1 MTDTP
6 LEDAVAA
13 DEPLEAEAGIEQ
25 AGPSAELEQAGPSV
39 EIAAA
44 ELGLELAEDPH
55 EAQQQLMT
63 AVMVARQESGEY
75 LETMQRIAA
84 EFDNFRKRVERDRTE
99 LIQRATQRLITDML
113 PTLDS
118 FDAALAFEPQTP
130 AEEKILDGM
139 RSTRAQLLD
148 LLHAEGLET
157 IATDNTPFDPAVH
170 EAVSG
175 PSLQGEGEL
184 MVAGELRRG
193 YTLNGLVL
201 RAALVAVE
209 VSEEQDG

>member
-1 MTDTP
+1 VTDASP
-6 LEDAVAA
+6 GDAAAA
-13 DEPLEAEAGIEQ
+13 DEVFEPESGADSLSEAPPTDIQAIDLGID
-25 AGPSAELEQAGPSV
+25 
-39 EIAAA
+39 
-44 ELGLELAEDPH
+44 LADDPF
-55 EAQQQLMT
+55 ESRQQLIT
-63 AVMVARQESGEY
+63 ALMVTRQEAGEY
-75 LETMQRIAA
+75 LETMHRIAA
-84 EFDNFRKRVERDRTE
+84 EFDNFRKRVERDRVE
-99 LIQRATQRLITDML
+99 LIQRAAQRLITDML

-148 LLHAEGLET
+148 LLQAEGLEP
-157 IATDNTPFDPAVH
+157 IAAENTPFDPAVH

-209 VSEEQDG
+209 LGEEQDG

>member
-1 MTDTP
+1 VTDAPTG
-6 LEDAVAA
+6 EAVADEEAFEPESGAGGLSEAPPTEIQAIDLGIDLA
-13 DEPLEAEAGIEQ
+13 D
-25 AGPSAELEQAGPSV
+25 
-39 EIAAA
+39 
-44 ELGLELAEDPH
+44 DPH
-55 EAQQQLMT
+55 EAQHQLIT
-63 AVMVARQESGEY
+63 ALMEARQEAGEY
-75 LETMQRIAA
+75 LETMHRIAA
-84 EFDNFRKRVERDRTE
+84 EFDNFRKRVERDRVE

-118 FDAALAFEPQTP
+118 FDAALGFEPQTP

-148 LLHAEGLET
+148 LLQAEGLET
-157 IATDNTPFDPAVH
+157 IASESTPFDPAVH

-184 MVAGELRRG
+184 MVSGELRRG

-209 VSEEQDG
+209 LSKEQDG

>member
-1 MTDTP
+1 MTGTP
-6 LEDAVAA
+6 YDDAVAA
-13 DEPLEAEAGIEQ
+13 AEGLEPEVPPVEAPEA
-25 AGPSAELEQAGPSV
+25 PPVELVPAD
-39 EIAAA
+39 
-44 ELGLELAEDPH
+44 LGLELADDPH

-63 AVMVARQESGEY
+63 ALMVSRQESGEY

-84 EFDNFRKRVERDRTE
+84 DYDNFRKRVERDRME
-99 LIQRATQRLITDML
+99 LIQRASQRLIGDML

-148 LLHAEGLET
+148 LLQGEGLEP
-157 IATDNTPFDPAVH
+157 IAADNIPFDPAVH

-175 PSLQGEGEL
+175 PSQQGDGEL

-209 VSEEQDG
+209 VNEDG

>member
-6 LEDAVAA
+6 DGDVAA
-13 DEPLEAEAGIEQ
+13 TEEVVEAEATPILLTP
-25 AGPSAELEQAGPSV
+25 AD
-39 EIAAA
+39 
-44 ELGLELAEDPH
+44 LGLALSDDSE
-55 EAQQQLMT
+55 EAQQQLMVALLT
-63 AVMVARQESGEY
+63 ARQESGEY

-84 EFDNFRKRVERDRTE
+84 EFDNFRKRIERDRGE
-99 LIQRATQRLITDML
+99 LIQRASQRLIGDML

-139 RSTRAQLLD
+139 RSTRTQLLD
-148 LLHAEGLET
+148 LLAAEGLEP
-157 IATDNTPFDPAVH
+157 IAADNTPFDPAVH

-175 PSLQGEGEL
+175 PSQEGEGEL

-193 YTLNGLVL
+193 YSLNGRVL

-209 VSEEQDG
+209 MGQELDG

>member
-1 MTDTP
+1 VTGTP
-6 LEDAVAA
+6 SDDAVVAA
-13 DEPLEAEAGIEQ
+13 HGLEPEVPPVEAREA
-25 AGPSAELEQAGPSV
+25 PPVELVPAD
-39 EIAAA
+39 
-44 ELGLELAEDPH
+44 LGLDLADDPQ

-63 AVMVARQESGEY
+63 ALMVSRQESGEY

-84 EFDNFRKRVERDRTE
+84 DYDNFRKRVERDRIE
-99 LIQRATQRLITDML
+99 LIQRASQRLIGDML

-148 LLHAEGLET
+148 LLQGEGLEP
-157 IATDNTPFDPAVH
+157 IATDNTLFDPAVH

-175 PSLQGEGEL
+175 PSQQGDGEL

-209 VSEEQDG
+209 VNEEQDG

>member
-6 LEDAVAA
+6 NGDAAETGEA
-13 DEPLEAEAGIEQ
+13 LEAEAPPIEVLAVDLGI
-25 AGPSAELEQAGPSV
+25 
-39 EIAAA
+39 
-44 ELGLELAEDPH
+44 ELAEDPH

-63 AVMVARQESGEY
+63 ALMVARQESGEY

-84 EFDNFRKRVERDRTE
+84 EFDNFRKRVERDRVE

-148 LLHAEGLET
+148 LLQAEGLEP
-157 IATDNTPFDPAVH
+157 IAAENAPFDPAVH

-184 MVAGELRRG
+184 KVSGELRRG
-193 YTLNGLVL
+193 YTFNGLVL

-209 VSEEQDG
+209 LTEEQDG

>member
-1 MTDTP
+1 MP
-6 LEDAVAA
+6 VQLSPA
-13 DEPLEAEAGIEQ
+13 D
-25 AGPSAELEQAGPSV
+25 
-39 EIAAA
+39 
-44 ELGLELAEDPH
+44 LGLVVAEDPA
-55 EAQQQLMT
+55 EAQQELLVALM
-63 AVMVARQESGEY
+63 ASRQESGEY

-99 LIQRATQRLITDML
+99 LIQRASQRLINDML

-139 RSTRAQLLD
+139 RSTRTQLLD
-148 LLHAEGLET
+148 LLQAEGLEP
-157 IATDNTPFDPAVH
+157 IAADNTPFDPAVH

-175 PSLQGEGEL
+175 PSQQGEGEL
-184 MVAGELRRG
+184 LVAGELRRG

-209 VSEEQDG
+209 LNEEQDG

>member
-6 LEDAVAA
+6 NGDVAA
-13 DEPLEAEAGIEQ
+13 TEEVVEPVPEPVRLTPAD
-25 AGPSAELEQAGPSV
+25 
-39 EIAAA
+39 
-44 ELGLELAEDPH
+44 LGLALSDDHE

-63 AVMVARQESGEY
+63 ALLVARQESGEY

-84 EFDNFRKRVERDRTE
+84 EFDNFRKRIERDRVE
-99 LIQRATQRLITDML
+99 LIQRASQRLITDML

-139 RSTRAQLLD
+139 RSTRTQLLD
-148 LLHAEGLET
+148 LLAAEGLEP
-157 IATDNTPFDPAVH
+157 IAAENTPFDPAVH

-175 PSLQGEGEL
+175 PSQAGEGEL

-193 YTLNGLVL
+193 YALNGRVL

-209 VSEEQDG
+209 TGQELDG

>member
-1 MTDTP
+1 MTDAPTG
-6 LEDAVAA
+6 DTVAA
-13 DEPLEAEAGIEQ
+13 GEPLEAEPGAG
-25 AGPSAELEQAGPSV
+25 LEPEAPPV
-39 EIAAA
+39 EILAVD
-44 ELGLELAEDPH
+44 LGLELAEDPN

-63 AVMVARQESGEY
+63 ALMLARQESGEY

-84 EFDNFRKRVERDRTE
+84 EFDNFKKRGERDRIE
-99 LIQRATQRLITDML
+99 QIQRASQRLITDML

-139 RSTRAQLLD
+139 RSTRIQLMD
-148 LLHAEGLET
+148 LLQAEGLET
-157 IATDNTPFDPAVH
+157 IAADNTPFDPAVH

-175 PSLQGEGEL
+175 PSHQGEGEL
-184 MVAGELRRG
+184 MVAGAMRRG
-193 YTLNGLVL
+193 YLLNGRVL

-209 VSEEQDG
+209 MNEEQDG

>member
-1 MTDTP
+1 M
-6 LEDAVAA
+6 AA
-13 DEPLEAEAGIEQ
+13 EEAFETESGAGGTSEAQSADIQAIDLGIE
-25 AGPSAELEQAGPSV
+25 
-39 EIAAA
+39 
-44 ELGLELAEDPH
+44 LADDPY
-55 EAQQQLMT
+55 EAQQQLTT
-63 AVMVARQESGEY
+63 ALMVARQEAGEY
-75 LETMQRIAA
+75 LETMHRIAA
-84 EFDNFRKRVERDRTE
+84 EFDNFRKRVERDRVE

-148 LLHAEGLET
+148 LLQAEGLEP
-157 IATDNTPFDPAVH
+157 IAAENTPFDPAVH

-193 YTLNGLVL
+193 YALNGLVL

-209 VSEEQDG
+209 LSEEQDG

>member
-1 MTDTP
+1 MTDNP
-6 LEDAVAA
+6 NEDAAVV
-13 DEPLEAEAGIEQ
+13 DEALEPEVSPVEAPD
-25 AGPSAELEQAGPSV
+25 APPAELVPAD
-39 EIAAA
+39 
-44 ELGLELAEDPH
+44 LGLDLSDDPH
-55 EAQQQLMT
+55 EAQQQLM
-63 AVMVARQESGEY
+63 AALMVSRQESGEY

-84 EFDNFRKRVERDRTE
+84 DYDNFRKRIERDRAD
-99 LIQRATQRLITDML
+99 LIQRAAQRLITDML

-148 LLHAEGLET
+148 LLQGEGLEP

-175 PSLQGEGEL
+175 PSQQGDGEL
-184 MVAGELRRG
+184 IVAGELRRG

-209 VSEEQDG
+209 VNAELDG

>member
-6 LEDAVAA
+6 TGDIAAA
-13 DEPLEAEAGIEQ
+13 DEPLEPELGGLESEA
-25 AGPSAELEQAGPSV
+25 PPV
-39 EIAAA
+39 EIRAADV
-44 ELGLELAEDPH
+44 GLELAEDPN
-55 EAQQQLMT
+55 EAQQQLLT
-63 AVMVARQESGEY
+63 ALMLARQESGEY

-84 EFDNFRKRVERDRTE
+84 EFDNFRKRVERDRVE
-99 LIQRATQRLITDML
+99 LIQRASQRLITDML

-148 LLHAEGLET
+148 LLQAEGLEP
-157 IATDNTPFDPAVH
+157 IAADNTPFDPAVH

-209 VSEEQDG
+209 LNEEQAG

>member
-6 LEDAVAA
+6 NGEAVAA
-13 DEPLEAEAGIEQ
+13 DEALEPDPEPIHLSPADAGLVL
-25 AGPSAELEQAGPSV
+25 S
-39 EIAAA
+39 
-44 ELGLELAEDPH
+44 EDP
-55 EAQQQLMT
+55 EKAQQELLGALM
-63 AVMVARQESGEY
+63 ASRQESGEY

-99 LIQRATQRLITDML
+99 LIQRASQRLITDML

-139 RSTRAQLLD
+139 RSTRTQLLD
-148 LLHAEGLET
+148 LLQAEGLEP
-157 IATDNTPFDPAVH
+157 IAADDTVFDPAVH

-175 PSLQGEGEL
+175 PSQQGEGEL

-193 YTLNGLVL
+193 YQLNGRVL

-209 VSEEQDG
+209 IGEEQDG

>member
-6 LEDAVAA
+6 NGDVAA
-13 DEPLEAEAGIEQ
+13 TEEVVEPVPEPVRLTPAD
-25 AGPSAELEQAGPSV
+25 
-39 EIAAA
+39 
-44 ELGLELAEDPH
+44 LGLALSDDHE

-63 AVMVARQESGEY
+63 ALLVARQESGEY

-84 EFDNFRKRVERDRTE
+84 EFDNFRKRIERDRVE
-99 LIQRATQRLITDML
+99 LIQRASQRLITDML

-139 RSTRAQLLD
+139 RSTRTQLLD
-148 LLHAEGLET
+148 LLAAEGLEP
-157 IATDNTPFDPAVH
+157 IAAENTPFDPAVH

-175 PSLQGEGEL
+175 PSQAGEGEL
-184 MVAGELRRG
+184 IVAGELRRG
-193 YTLNGLVL
+193 YALNGRVL

-209 VSEEQDG
+209 TGQELDG

>member
-6 LEDAVAA
+6 NGDVVAA
-13 DEPLEAEAGIEQ
+13 DGALAPEDG
-25 AGPSAELEQAGPSV
+25 SV
-39 EIAAA
+39 ELSPAD
-44 ELGLELAEDPH
+44 LGLALPEDPQ
-55 EAQQQLMT
+55 EAQQELM
-63 AVMVARQESGEY
+63 AALLAARQESGEY

-84 EFDNFRKRVERDRTE
+84 EFDNFRKRVERDRSE
-99 LIQRATQRLITDML
+99 LIQRASQRLIADLL

-118 FDAALAFEPQTP
+118 FDAALAYEPQTP

-139 RSTRAQLLD
+139 RSTRVQLLD
-148 LLHAEGLET
+148 LLQAEGLEP
-157 IATDNTPFDPAVH
+157 IVVENMPFDPAVH

-175 PSLQGEGEL
+175 PTQEGQGEL

-193 YTLNGLVL
+193 YLLNGRVL

-209 VSEEQDG
+209 LSEEQAG

>member
-1 MTDTP
+1 MTDAP
-6 LEDAVAA
+6 NGDAVAA
-13 DEPLEAEAGIEQ
+13 DEAILEPEPGRL
-25 AGPSAELEQAGPSV
+25 GPAD
-39 EIAAA
+39 
-44 ELGLELAEDPH
+44 LGLTLAEDPD
-55 EAQQQLMT
+55 EAQQQLMG
-63 AVMVARQESGEY
+63 ALLVARQESGEY

-84 EFDNFRKRVERDRTE
+84 EFDNFRKRVERDRVD
-99 LIQRATQRLITDML
+99 LVQRASQRLIADML

-130 AEEKILDGM
+130 AEDKILDGM
-139 RSTRAQLLD
+139 GSTRAQLLD
-148 LLHAEGLET
+148 LLLAEGLRP
-157 IATDNTPFDPAVH
+157 IAADDTPFDPAVH

-175 PSLQGEGEL
+175 PSQQGEGEL

-209 VSEEQDG
+209 RNEEQDG